1 MYRFIINLL
10 FFSFLISQENSSL
23 YQFSTIKEA
32 NLKLKEVGIGTPKG
46 RKIKSTIDEAYR
58 ISGTKTAR
66 GWLIDSLSFQKRDE
80 AIRLLTFKKN
90 ISDPSSKI
98 ESSEKLKEANAAL
111 LSNWEKSIQFKTYRI
126 VSILFMSLVILSSVI
141 FFLYGSVLLMRKY
154 FSTSFNRNLYFFIES
169 KINSFISKFL
179 FKHKSKSEKIVDN
192 KELDDKKILS
202 FEKELD
208 VFSTMSNDEKLDF
221 VMKDQDLSY
230 DQAVMY
236 LDYKMYKDE

>member
-32 NLKLKEVGIGTPKG
+32 NLKLKEVGVGTPKG

-66 GWLIDSLSFQKRDE
+66 GWLIDSLSFEKRDE
-80 AIRLLTFKKN
+80 AIRLLTFKEN
-90 ISDPSSKI
+90 ITNSSSKI
-98 ESSEKLKEANAAL
+98 ESSEKLKAANAAL

-126 VSILFMSLVILSSVI
+126 VSIVFMSLVILSAVI
-141 FFLYGSVLLMRKY
+141 FFLYGSVILVRKY
-154 FSTSFNRNLYFFIES
+154 FSTSFNQNLYSLIES
-169 KINSFISKFL
+169 KIKSFTSKFL
-179 FKHKSKSEKIVDN
+179 FKDKSKSEIISDD
-192 KELDDKKILS
+192 KELYDKKILS
-202 FEKELD
+202 FEKELE

>member
-1 MYRFIINLL
+1 LYRFIINLL

-32 NLKLKEVGIGTPKG
+32 NLKLKEVGVGTPKG

-66 GWLIDSLSFQKRDE
+66 GWLIDSVSFQKRDE
-80 AIRLLTFKKN
+80 AIRLLTFKE
-90 ISDPSSKI
+90 IIRSSSSNI
-98 ESSEKLKEANAAL
+98 ESSKKLKAANAAL

-126 VSILFMSLVILSSVI
+126 VSIVFMSLVILSAVI
-141 FFLYGSVLLMRKY
+141 FFLYGSVILVRKY
-154 FSTSFNRNLYFFIES
+154 FSTSFNQNLYSLIES
-169 KINSFISKFL
+169 KIKSFTSKFL
-179 FKHKSKSEKIVDN
+179 FKDKSKSEIISDD
-192 KELDDKKILS
+192 KELNDKKILS
-202 FEKELD
+202 FEKELE

>member
-32 NLKLKEVGIGTPKG
+32 NLKLKEVGIGSPKG
-46 RKIKSTIDEAYR
+46 RKIKSIIDEAYR
-58 ISGTKTAR
+58 ISGTMTAR

-80 AIRLLTFKKN
+80 AIRLLTFKEN
-90 ISDPSSKI
+90 IRNSSSKI
-98 ESSEKLKEANAAL
+98 ESSEKLKDVNAAF

-126 VSILFMSLVILSSVI
+126 VSIVFMSIVILSAVI

-154 FSTSFNRNLYFFIES
+154 FSTSFNQNLYSFIES

-179 FKHKSKSEKIVDN
+179 FKDKSNSEKISEN
-192 KELDDKKILS
+192 KELEDKKILS
-202 FEKELD
+202 FEKELE
-208 VFSTMSNDEKLDF
+208 VFSTMSNEEKLDF
-221 VMKDQDLSY
+221 IMKDQDLSY

>member
-32 NLKLKEVGIGTPKG
+32 NLKLKEVGVGTPKG

-66 GWLIDSLSFQKRDE
+66 GWLIDSLSFEKRDE
-80 AIRLLTFKKN
+80 AIRLLTFKEN
-90 ISDPSSKI
+90 ITNSSSKI
-98 ESSEKLKEANAAL
+98 ESSENLKAANAAL

-126 VSILFMSLVILSSVI
+126 VSIVFMSLVILSAVI
-141 FFLYGSVLLMRKY
+141 FFLYGSVILVRKY
-154 FSTSFNRNLYFFIES
+154 FSTSFNQNLYSLIES
-169 KINSFISKFL
+169 KIKSFTSKFL
-179 FKHKSKSEKIVDN
+179 FKDKSKSEIISDD
-192 KELDDKKILS
+192 KELNDKKILS
-202 FEKELD
+202 FEKELE

>member
-66 GWLIDSLSFQKRDE
+66 GWLIDSVSFQKRDE
-80 AIRLLTFKKN
+80 AIRLLTFKEN
-90 ISDPSSKI
+90 IRNSSSKI
-98 ESSEKLKEANAAL
+98 ESSEKLNAANAAL

-126 VSILFMSLVILSSVI
+126 VSIVFMSLVILSAVI
-141 FFLYGSVLLMRKY
+141 FFLYGSVILVRKY
-154 FSTSFNRNLYFFIES
+154 FSTSFNQNLYSLIES
-169 KINSFISKFL
+169 KIKSFVSKFL
-179 FKHKSKSEKIVDN
+179 FKDKSKSEIISDD

-202 FEKELD
+202 FEKELE
-208 VFSTMSNDEKLDF
+208 VFSTMSEDEKLDF

>member
-32 NLKLKEVGIGTPKG
+32 NLKLKEVGVGTPKG

-66 GWLIDSLSFQKRDE
+66 GWLIDSVSFQKRDE
-80 AIRLLTFKKN
+80 AIRLLTFKE
-90 ISDPSSKI
+90 IIRSSSSNI
-98 ESSEKLKEANAAL
+98 ESSKKLKAANAAL

-126 VSILFMSLVILSSVI
+126 VSIVFMSLVILSAVI
-141 FFLYGSVLLMRKY
+141 FFLYGSVILVRKY
-154 FSTSFNRNLYFFIES
+154 FSTSFNQNLYSLIES
-169 KINSFISKFL
+169 KIKSFTSKFL
-179 FKHKSKSEKIVDN
+179 FKDKSKSEIISDD
-192 KELDDKKILS
+192 KELNDKKILS
-202 FEKELD
+202 FEKELE

>member
-1 MYRFIINLL
+1 M
-10 FFSFLISQENSSL
+10 ISQENSSL

-66 GWLIDSLSFQKRDE
+66 GWLIDSLSFEKRDE
-80 AIRLLTFKKN
+80 AIRLLTFKEN
-90 ISDPSSKI
+90 ITNSSSKI
-98 ESSEKLKEANAAL
+98 ESSEKLKSANAAL

-126 VSILFMSLVILSSVI
+126 ISIVFMSLVILSAVI
-141 FFLYGSVLLMRKY
+141 FFLYGSVILFRKY
-154 FSTSFNRNLYFFIES
+154 FSTNFNQNLYSLIES
-169 KINSFISKFL
+169 KIKPFISKFL
-179 FKHKSKSEKIVDN
+179 FKDKSKSEIISDD

-202 FEKELD
+202 FEKELE
-208 VFSTMSNDEKLDF
+208 VFSTMSKDEKLDF